1 MSTIQTFT
9 IFAFVIINTYFSFR
23 AGRESGKWE
32 GIIGTMRFLKDEK
45 ALKGKTLIKGYQH
58 WPESL
63 KKAFTN
69 PYSEEFE

>member
-1 MSTIQTFT
+1 
-9 IFAFVIINTYFSFR
+9 
-23 AGRESGKWE
+23 
-32 GIIGTMRFLKDEK
+32 MRFLKDEK